1 MASLA
6 TIRTAIADTLTQVD
20 GLRVHSHPA
29 SIYTRPVAMVGWPDA
44 WETADTFNRTI
55 RVRIP
60 VRVEIDA
67 PHDRG
72 GDVELGRYIDADGAF
87 SLEQVIDDDPTLGG
101 VVDSAALVEWR
112 NLGPASVD
120 DSLIYTATAIVE
132 VLA

>member
-6 TIRTAIADTLTQVD
+6 EIRTAIADKLSEVD
-20 GLRVHSHPA
+20 GLRVHAHPA
-29 SIYTRPVAMVGWPDA
+29 SIYTRPVAMVGWPDTY
-44 WETADTFNRTI
+44 ETADTFNRTK
-55 RVRIP
+55 RVVIP

-72 GDVELGRYIDADGAF
+72 GDAELGRFLDADGAF

-101 VVDSAALVEWR
+101 VVHSAALVEWR

-120 DSLIYTATAIVE
+120 DSLIYTATALVE